1 MEDTLQD
8 ALKVQSSLRKGV
20 GQLITMSYK
29 IYTGACDLVLPRPP
43 VGIVDD
49 VSVARE
55 SDERMM
61 KEPSCLFHS
70 IHAWSAETPKRG

>member
-8 ALKVQSSLRKGV
+8 ALKVQSSHRKGV
-20 GQLITMSYK
+20 GRLYYVIQDA
-29 IYTGACDLVLPRPP
+29 GACDLVLPHPP
-43 VGIVDD
+43 VGVVDD

-55 SDERMM
+55 SDWRTM

-70 IHAWSAETPKRG
+70 IHAWSTEAPKRR